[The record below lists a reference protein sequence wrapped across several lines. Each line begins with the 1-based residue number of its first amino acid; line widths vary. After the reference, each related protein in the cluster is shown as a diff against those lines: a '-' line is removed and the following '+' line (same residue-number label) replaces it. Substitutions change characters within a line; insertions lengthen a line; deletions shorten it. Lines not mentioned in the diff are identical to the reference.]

1 MAHPSSAPEADLRP
15 AAPRALVVIGGG
27 EHARVVIETARTAAV
42 PWDVRGY
49 TAPAPSPGEA
59 PARYLGS
66 DDVLT
71 AGGPDLDDAACVLG
85 FGGGESSGDLVR
97 RLGTADGLGSGAQWA
112 TVVHATAWVAP
123 SAELEPGVVVLAHA
137 VVNSGARIGR
147 HAIVNSGAIVEHDC
161 VVGAGTHL
169 APGAVLGGGT
179 RVGSAVFIGLGA
191 RVRDHVAI
199 GDGAV
204 VGMGA
209 VVVAAVAPGARVVG
223 VPARTGDEP
232 R

>member
-1 MAHPSSAPEADLRP
+1 MAHPSSALEAGQRRSP
-15 AAPRALVVIGGG
+15 LVVIGGG
-27 EHARVVIETARTAAV
+27 EHARVVIETARTAAE
-42 PWDVRGY
+42 PWEVRGY
-49 TAPAPSPGEA
+49 TAPQPSADPA
-59 PARYLGS
+59 PAAPYLG
-66 DDVLT
+66 T
-71 AGGPDLDDAACVLG
+71 DDALLAGADADAATSTCVLG

-97 RLGTADGLGSGAQWA
+97 RLGTAAHLGPEARWA

-137 VVNSGARIGR
+137 VVNSGARVGR
-147 HAIVNSGAIVEHDC
+147 HAIVNSGAVVEHDC
-161 VVGAGTHL
+161 VIGPGTHL
-169 APGAVLGGGT
+169 APGAVVGGGT
-179 RVGSAVFIGLGA
+179 RIGEAVFVGLGA
-191 RVRDHVAI
+191 RIRDHVEV

-209 VVVAAVAPGARVVG
+209 VVVASVAPGARVVG